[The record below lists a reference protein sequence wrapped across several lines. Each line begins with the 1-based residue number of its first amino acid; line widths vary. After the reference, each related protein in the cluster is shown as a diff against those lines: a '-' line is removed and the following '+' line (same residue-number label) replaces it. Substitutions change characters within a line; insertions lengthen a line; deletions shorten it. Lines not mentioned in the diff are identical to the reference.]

1 MGIPPIKASNDKTRE
16 STGEWLA
23 RKPGPWPLSVC
34 GTSSVLKANQR
45 IPLGI
50 GRDDDSGLQV
60 IAAVVAGEG
69 DGASLAERIL
79 QSLADLVRKSRI

>member
-1 MGIPPIKASNDKTRE
+1 MRHVIRPE
-16 STGEWLA
+16 
-23 RKPGPWPLSVC
+23 
-34 GTSSVLKANQR
+34 ANQR

-50 GRDDDSGLQV
+50 GRDDNFGLQV

-69 DGASLAERIL
+69 DGASLAERPL